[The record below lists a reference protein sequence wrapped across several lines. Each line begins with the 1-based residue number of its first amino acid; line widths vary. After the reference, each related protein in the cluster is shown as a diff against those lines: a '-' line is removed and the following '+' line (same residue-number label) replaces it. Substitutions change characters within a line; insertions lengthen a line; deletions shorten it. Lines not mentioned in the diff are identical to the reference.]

1 MKKIR
6 ICMFAMLFAMS
17 LFALAG
23 CSSNKNQDNTQ
34 SSSASRQETSSAATN
49 GTSGTEGSTSAGNGT
64 SESKRGNESSSS
76 RESTGVLDELG
87 DDMEQGMDDLLDGPG
102 TTSASGESK

>member
-1 MKKIR
+1 MKKIK
-6 ICMFAMLFAMS
+6 ICMFVMLFAMS
-17 LFALAG
+17 LFVLAG
-23 CSSNKNQDNTQ
+23 CSNKNQDNTQ
-34 SSSASRQETSSAATN
+34 SSSASRQETESATTN

-64 SESKRGNESSSS
+64 SGSNKGNTESSSS

-102 TTSASGESK
+102 ATSASNESK